1 MKHELNF
8 IYIDLKLSFC
18 GRACVCVCD
27 LKYITYEKK
36 KVNILN

>member
-18 GRACVCVCD
+18 ERACVCD
-27 LKYITYEKK
+27 LKYITYKKK